1 MFPRYR
7 AILGFSLVEIM
18 VGLVIGSVGIA
29 AVLQLFALSE
39 GQRRSITGGGDAQIV
54 GAAALKVLQSDIR
67 QSGWSIRDINL
78 LGCQLA
84 LRAGV
89 ALNPLAPVAI
99 NPAAIPPGD
108 ANTDTLL
115 ILYGNSVFQPQG
127 DAINAQPALANAP
140 PSGTPVLATSP
151 VSPDIYTVQSAAS
164 FLAGDYVIAMP
175 PTRPRPEPCTAALTQ
190 VINVGRGNAANVN
203 VTAGTGVAGTVN
215 GRLYNLGTAP
225 QMLAYAVR
233 GGNLTVCN
241 YMVSNC
247 GSTADL
253 SDPTVWR
260 PIGEGVVSL
269 RAQYGRDTRVVVLAP
284 TVTSF
289 DAIVDTYD
297 ISTPPQGV
305 PDPVSIQ
312 FTATQCGWARIA
324 ALRMALVVR
333 DGELIKPSSSGTH
346 VTSAA
351 PTWAGSD
358 ISPINLTAV
367 SAATGFDWRDYRY
380 RLFQTV
386 IPLRNSAWMGVD
398 NGC

>member
-7 AILGFSLVEIM
+7 AALGFSLVEIM

-39 GQRRSITGGGDAQIV
+39 GQRRSITGGGDAQVV

-67 QSGWSIRDINL
+67 QSGWNVRDINL
-78 LGCQLA
+78 MGCQLA

-89 ALNPLAPVAI
+89 ALAPLAPVII
-99 NPAAIPPGD
+99 NSASIPPGD

-115 ILYGNSVFQPQG
+115 VIYGNGAFQPEG
-127 DAINAQPALANAP
+127 DIINSQPAAANAP
-140 PSGTPVLATSP
+140 PVGAPALAYNP
-151 VSPDIYTVQSAAS
+151 ANPDIYAVRSPAS
-164 FLAGDYVIAMP
+164 FLVGDYVVGMP
-175 PTRPRPEPCTAALTQ
+175 ISRPRPEPCLSILTQ
-190 VINVGRGNAANVN
+190 VVNVGRGGTSNVI
-203 VTAGTGVAGTVN
+203 VTAGTGTVGVVN
-215 GRLYNLGTAP
+215 GRLYDLGAVP

-241 YMVSNC
+241 YMVNDC
-247 GSTADL
+247 GDAAVL
-253 SDPTVWR
+253 GDPAVWR

-269 RAQYGRDTRVVVLAP
+269 RAQYGRDTRVVLP
-284 TVTSF
+284 NPSSDSF
-289 DAIVDTYD
+289 DAVVDTYD
-297 ISTPPQGV
+297 VSTPPQGV
-305 PDPVSIQ
+305 PDPSGN

-324 ALRMALVVR
+324 AVRLALVVR
-333 DGELIKPSSSGTH
+333 GEELVKPSVSGGH

-358 ISPINLTAV
+358 ISPINLSTV
-367 SAATGFDWRDYRY
+367 SAAPGFDWQDYRY
-380 RLFQTV
+380 KLFQTV
-386 IPLRNSAWMGVD
+386 IPLRNAAWMGVN